1 MQGRDDVVRAFVA
14 GFLAARGGREG
25 QVMFGSDLHLEPES
39 LGERVKELFLA
50 GSHVVLPA
58 DLYGGTYR
66 LVDKVLAPWGLAY
79 DLVDQADPLAL
90 EAALRERT
98 RLIWVERRRAIREAA
113 FGFRAEMFSRSL
125 ATAFRQALQDSVPQG
140 TRVDDLQETEDVHP
154 EAHGVE
160 LYAPVHD
167 YIYRA
172 SGRVAGSFPG
182 VVEIQRRLAEMEFVQ
197 VERLHLEGNQP
208 EIIR

>member
-1 MQGRDDVVRAFVA
+1 MHETALVRDVVRRIED
-14 GFLAARGGREG
+14 LARATGARRVTGAKIWLGALSHLSEEHFREH
-25 QVMFGSDLHLEPES
+25 F
-39 LGERVKELFLA
+39 A
-50 GSHVVLPA
+50 I
-58 DLYGGTYR
+58 
-66 LVDKVLAPWGLAY
+66 
-79 DLVDQADPLAL
+79 
-90 EAALRERT
+90 EA
-98 RLIWVERRRAIREAA
+98 
-113 FGFRAEMFSRSL
+113 
-125 ATAFRQALQDSVPQG
+125 QG

-182 VVEIQRRLAEMEFVQ
+182 VVEIQRHLAEMEFVQ

>member
-1 MQGRDDVVRAFVA
+1 MGDLPEHAAEGA
-14 GFLAARGGREG
+14 GL
-25 QVMFGSDLHLEPES
+25 
-39 LGERVKELFLA
+39 
-50 GSHVVLPA
+50 
-58 DLYGGTYR
+58 
-66 LVDKVLAPWGLAY
+66 GLAIAKWISE
-79 DLVDQADPLAL
+79 LHGARLAFS
-90 EAALRERT
+90 AL
-98 RLIWVERRRAIREAA
+98 
-113 FGFRAEMFSRSL
+113 
-125 ATAFRQALQDSVPQG
+125 PQG